1 MLTWCGWVVK
11 HTFASRSSVSDYE
24 CDFGG
29 MPPSP
34 PPSGGHSGAWVAA
47 VVSATVGSVALVV
60 AVLVVTV
67 TCVKLRRRGPKP
79 DDKGLAGASD
89 GPGEDH

>member
-1 MLTWCGWVVK
+1 
-11 HTFASRSSVSDYE
+11 VSDYE

-34 PPSGGHSGAWVAA
+34 PSSGGHSGAWVAA

-60 AVLVVTV
+60 AVLVIVFS
-67 TCVKLRRRGPKP
+67 CIKLRRRGAKA
-79 DDKGLAGASD
+79 DDKGFAGASN
-89 GPGEDH
+89 GPGEDS